1 MRGIMKKL
9 LFIICMML
17 VMTGCGKQNIET
29 STDIISEADNSLRKT
44 SSVSL
49 QYATQYSVDYYEN
62 GYVHIHV
69 EDGTDYVLIPENE
82 NENDLGLEN
91 PVYIKMPC
99 DKIYLAASSAMDLFL
114 QLDELDSIAA
124 CSTQSKDY
132 AMEEVKKA
140 IDNDQIKYVG
150 KYSAPDY
157 EALLSLNCGLAIE
170 STMIS
175 HSPKIKE
182 QLERVNIPVFV
193 ERSSYEENP
202 MGRLEWIKLYGVL
215 AGKEDEALA
224 YFNQEV
230 EKINQTVS
238 RGENETNAEKKT
250 VAFFSIS
257 STGYVTVRKPGDYI
271 CKMIDMAGG
280 EYALNDIL
288 VEEENALSTINIG
301 MEDFYREA
309 HDADILIY
317 NGSIDGGVNSID
329 DLLNKNE
336 LLGEFK
342 AVKEGYVWSTSLN
355 MFQQSSKIADVIVEM
370 SDLINDKETKENYL
384 KHLK

>member
-44 SSVSL
+44 GSISL

-238 RGENETNAEKKT
+238 RGENETNDEKKT